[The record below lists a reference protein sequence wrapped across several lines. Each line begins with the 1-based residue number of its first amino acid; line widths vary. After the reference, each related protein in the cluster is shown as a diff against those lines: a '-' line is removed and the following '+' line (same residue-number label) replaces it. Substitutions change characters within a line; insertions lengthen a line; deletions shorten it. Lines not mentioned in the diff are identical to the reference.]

1 MGLDYLNLDEI
12 TRASMADQVQR
23 DIADGSL
30 YVSARLN
37 PLGIREWPDLLLSA
51 VETGNDDSLA
61 AEVVS
66 RDLLKSHEESQR
78 NGKPYTKKVPSTA
91 AVTLAEGEFNRF
103 YLRGIAARAVD
114 EGREVEIY
122 RGRESASPRSESQ
135 DLVGKR
141 LAGADLLNDL
151 RSDVRV
157 DGALNLPPGPNSGL
171 TGKLV

>member
-1 MGLDYLNLDEI
+1 MGLDYPNLDEA
-12 TRASMADQVQR
+12 TRASMTDEVQF
-23 DIADGSL
+23 DIANGSL
-30 YVSARLN
+30 YLSTRLN
-37 PLGIREWPDLLLSA
+37 PQGTREWPDLLLSA

-66 RDLLKSHEESQR
+66 RELLKSHEESQR
-78 NGKPYTKKVPSTA
+78 NGRPYTKKVPSTA

-103 YLRGIAARAVD
+103 YLRGIAARAVE

-122 RGRESASPRSESQ
+122 RGRESASPRAESQ
-135 DLVGKR
+135 ELVGNR

-151 RSDVRV
+151 RSNVGV
-157 DGALNLPPGPNSGL
+157 DSALKLPPGPNSGL